1 MITQLSCVL
10 VLVLALAACHDAPKA
25 PATLADHLATA
36 TAADVA
42 AWRFTQAE
50 WDALVVEPYKG
61 PAIYADYARAFDAQV
76 GELTAQ
82 LAAPGPVA
90 TRAHYAGDPRL
101 TLGQSEARW
110 ALPVQF
116 GSQVAT
122 KGDHPIDAVFVR
134 VGDHWRAL
142 TGIDRVVRDRV
153 AALDP
158 ACARL
163 LAKAGPSG
171 RCTDVAWVIAD
182 AGLRGDRPRFGH
194 ACQLAANLC
203 AVVHGSP

>member
-1 MITQLSCVL
+1 MTTSPLL
-10 VLVLALAACHDAPKA
+10 VASVVALAACHDAPKA
-25 PATLADHLATA
+25 PASLADDLGTA
-36 TAADVA
+36 TAADVSS
-42 AWRFTQAE
+42 WRFTQAE

-61 PAIYADYARAFDAQV
+61 PAIYADYGRAFDTQV
-76 GELTAQ
+76 GELAAQ

-116 GSQVAT
+116 ASQVAT
-122 KGDHPIDAVFVR
+122 KGGRAIDAVFVR

-142 TGIDRVVRDRV
+142 TGIDRLVRDRV
-153 AALDP
+153 AAIDP
-158 ACARL
+158 ACAQL
-163 LAKAGPSG
+163 LAKAGPTG

-182 AGLRGDRPRFGH
+182 AGLRGDRPRFAH
-194 ACQLAANLC
+194 ACQLATNLC